1 MVALPLLGAP
11 GLWLNAERTPTLRRM
26 ATTDHPTQPNIG
38 FIGLGDQG
46 APAVPARLAKLL
58 NNDEERS

>member
-1 MVALPLLGAP
+1 MVLAHLGAP
-11 GLWLNAERTPTLRRM
+11 GLWLNGEGTPTLRRM
-26 ATTDHPTQPNIG
+26 ATTNYSTQLNIG